1 MAKPDAL
8 KRLGG
13 GRWETKDGRF
23 QIEPQSG
30 TWVIVDTTQTNEFG
44 LPLVRGPFGSLTA
57 AREAIETA
65 RVEGPIESPLA
76 ERIEQARHVPEEPK
90 PSEAESPKP
99 AGAKKR
105 LVAEA
110 EAEAEPTK
118 KGLAAAGEAK
128 PAADRGQT
136 KKPAA
141 AEPEPEKA
149 PEPEPPAEPKWIR
162 ELGATDRRKARQL
175 IERLNDL
182 DISDAE
188 EIARGEFARREPAL
202 ARAALERELRAA
214 TRSSRTPR
222 AAVSAA
228 IEIILAGKDD
238 ELETEWK
245 LTDGQGRRI
254 DSLDLAD

>member
-65 RVEGPIESPLA
+65 RDEGPIESPLA
-76 ERIEQARHVPEEPK
+76 ERIEQARHAPEEPK
-90 PSEAESPKP
+90 ASKAESPKP
-99 AGAKKR
+99 AGATKTP
-105 LVAEA
+105 V
-110 EAEAEPTK
+110 AEAEPTK
-118 KGLAAAGEAK
+118 KGLAAAGKAK
-128 PAADRGQT
+128 VTADRGPT
-136 KKPAA
+136 KKSSAIEPES
-141 AEPEPEKA
+141 EPEPEKEPA
-149 PEPEPPAEPKWIR
+149 PAPEPKWIR

-175 IERLNDL
+175 VDRLNDL
-182 DISDAE
+182 DITDAE
-188 EIARGEFARREPAL
+188 EIARGEFAQREPAL
-202 ARAALERELRAA
+202 ARAALERQLRAA

-222 AAVSAA
+222 AGVKAA
-228 IEIILAGKDD
+228 IEIILGGKDD
-238 ELETEWK
+238 ELETEWR
-245 LTDGQGRRI
+245 LTDGQGRSI
-254 DSLDLAD
+254 DSLDLSD